1 MIKATLIDF
10 INCWKMFNG
19 KGMMTEQDAAGA
31 INRGDC
37 GMAAIGVAYVLRHKY
52 NQEVQIRQNANHCW
66 LMVPGC
72 GEFDTLHV
80 DGYKT
85 PVKEVW
91 DRLGGSVEK
100 TSHFGEACTEW
111 MPCDAHGGYLLKAFF
126 DRHSLPMPV
135 ELQHLITN
143 AAEYECPEQVPVLQG
158 YYERTLRVPFPV

>member
-10 INCWKMFNG
+10 ISCWKMFNS
-19 KGMMTEQDAAGA
+19 KPMMTEQDAAGA

-37 GMAAIGVAYVLRHKY
+37 GMAAIAAAYVLRHKY
-52 NQEVQIRQNANHCW
+52 NQEVEIRQNANHCW
-66 LMVPGC
+66 LVVSGC

-91 DRLGGSVEK
+91 DRQGGSVEQ
-100 TSHFGEACTEW
+100 TLHFGEACNEW

-126 DRHSLPMPV
+126 ERYGLPMPV
-135 ELQHLITN
+135 ELQHCIDN
-143 AAEYECPEQVPVLQG
+143 AAEYESEERVPVLVG
-158 YYERTLRVPFPV
+158 NYERTLRVPLPV